1 LQLTRFLFRKAI
13 KLHNRLR
20 GPRRYRYLLKSIR
33 EIKPKCILELGTWNG
48 TRAVQMISEARK
60 FNSAEEIAY
69 YGFDLFEEMTERILQ
84 EESSKWPPSFRE
96 VEERL
101 LETGVKISL
110 YKGDTRESLP
120 RMISQ
125 LPKMDFV
132 FVDGGHSVETISS
145 DWLCVQQLMHRNTTV
160 IFDDYWNR
168 EGAGAKTVL
177 ENIDKERFDVDIL
190 PVQDRFEKES
200 EILEIRL
207 ARVRLRSE

>member
-1 LQLTRFLFRKAI
+1 LQLTKFLYRKAI

-20 GPRRYRYLLKSIR
+20 GPRRYRYLFRSIR

-48 TRAVQMISEARK
+48 TRAVQMILEARK

-84 EESSKWPPSFRE
+84 EETSKWPPSFRE

-101 LETGVKISL
+101 LKTGVKISL

-125 LPKMDFV
+125 LPKMDFI

-168 EGAGAKTVL
+168 DDAGAKPVL
-177 ENIDKERFDVDIL
+177 ENIDKERFHVDIL

-200 EILEIRL
+200 GILKIKF